1 MITFLD
7 GLLEEKEPGRAVLN
21 VAGVGYEVQIPL
33 SSYEHLPAPGA
44 RCRILIHDHI
54 REDAHLLFGFASET
68 ERRLFV
74 LLLCVSG
81 IGPKIALSALSGMSV
96 RELVQSIVGRDVKRL
111 SSISGIGKKTA
122 ERLVVELRDRIS
134 EGDALASVAAEPTVE
149 NLKMRD
155 AILALVTLGYRRG
168 EAQELINKRVTPELL
183 ATAAIE
189 DVVRKVLAG

>member
-1 MITFLD
+1 MITFID
-7 GLLEEKEPGRAVLN
+7 GLLEEKEPGRAVMN

-33 SSYEHLPAPGA
+33 SSYEHLPTSGA
-44 RCRILIHDHI
+44 HCRVLIHDHI
-54 REDAHLLFGFASET
+54 REDAHLLFGFASEA

-74 LLLCVSG
+74 MLLGVSG

-122 ERLVVELRDRIS
+122 ERLVVELRDRIG
-134 EGDALASVAAEPTVE
+134 EGDALAASAAEPTAD

-155 AILALVTLGYRRG
+155 AILALVALGYRRG
-168 EAQELINKRVTPELL
+168 EAQELINRRVNPELL
-183 ATAAIE
+183 ATAAVE
-189 DVVRKVLAG
+189 DIV

>member
-7 GLLEEKEPGRAVLN
+7 GLLEEKEPGRLVMN

-33 SSYEHLPAPGA
+33 SSYEHLPASGA
-44 RCRILIHDHI
+44 RCRVLIHDHI
-54 REDAHLLFGFASET
+54 REDAHLLYGFASEA
-68 ERRLFV
+68 ERRLFM
-74 LLLCVSG
+74 LLLNVSG

-111 SSISGIGKKTA
+111 SSINGIGKKTA
-122 ERLVVELRDRIS
+122 ERLVVELRDRIG
-134 EGDALASVAAEPTVE
+134 EGEALAAAAAEPSEE

-155 AILALVTLGYRRG
+155 AVLALVTLGYRRG
-168 EAQELINKRVTPELL
+168 EAQELINKRVDPETL

-189 DVVRKVLAG
+189 DIVRKALAG

>member
-7 GLLEEKEPGRAVLN
+7 GLLEEKEPGRLVMN

-44 RCRILIHDHI
+44 RCRVLIHDHI
-54 REDAHLLFGFASET
+54 REDAHLLYGFASEA
-68 ERRLFV
+68 ERRLFA
-74 LLLCVSG
+74 LLLNVSG

-96 RELVQSIVGRDVKRL
+96 RELVQSIVGRDIKRL
-111 SSISGIGKKTA
+111 SSINGIGKKTA
-122 ERLVVELRDRIS
+122 ERLVVELRDRIG
-134 EGDALASVAAEPTVE
+134 EGEALAAAAAEPTEE

-155 AILALVTLGYRRG
+155 VILALVTLGYRRG
-168 EAQELINKRVTPELL
+168 EAQELINKRVNPEML

-189 DVVRKVLAG
+189 DIVRKVLAG

>member
-96 RELVQSIVGRDVKRL
+96 RELVQSIVWRDVKRL

>member
-21 VAGVGYEVQIPL
+21 VVGVGYEVQIPL

-44 RCRILIHDHI
+44 RCRVLIHDHI
-54 REDAHLLFGFASET
+54 REDAHLLFGFASEA

-74 LLLCVSG
+74 LLLGVSG

-122 ERLVVELRDRIS
+122 ERLVVELRDRIG
-134 EGDALASVAAEPTVE
+134 EGDALAAASAEPTLE

-168 EAQELINKRVTPELL
+168 EAQELIDKRVSPELL
-183 ATAAIE
+183 ATAPIE
-189 DVVRKVLAG
+189 EIVRKVLAG

>member
-21 VAGVGYEVQIPL
+21 VVGVGYEVQIPL

-44 RCRILIHDHI
+44 RCRVLIHDHI
-54 REDAHLLFGFASET
+54 REDAHLLFGFASEA

-74 LLLCVSG
+74 LLLGVSG

>member
-7 GLLEEKEPGRAVLN
+7 GLLEEKEPGRVVMN

-33 SSYEHLPAPGA
+33 SSYEHLPASGA
-44 RCRILIHDHI
+44 RCRVLIHDHI
-54 REDAHLLFGFASET
+54 REDAHLLFGFASEA

-74 LLLCVSG
+74 MLLGVSG

-122 ERLVVELRDRIS
+122 ERLVVELRDRIG
-134 EGDALASVAAEPTVE
+134 EGDALAAVASEPTVE

-155 AILALVTLGYRRG
+155 AILALVTLGYRRS
-168 EAQELINKRVTPELL
+168 EAQELINKRVNPELL
-183 ATAAIE
+183 ATAAVE

>member
-44 RCRILIHDHI
+44 RCRVLIHDHI
-54 REDAHLLFGFASET
+54 REDAHLLFGFASEA

-74 LLLCVSG
+74 LLLGVSG

-122 ERLVVELRDRIS
+122 ERLVVELRDRIG
-134 EGDALASVAAEPTVE
+134 EGDALASVAVEPTAE

-155 AILALVTLGYRRG
+155 AILALVTLGYRRS
-168 EAQELINKRVTPELL
+168 EAQELINKRVNPEML
-183 ATAAIE
+183 ATAAVE